1 MKNYNLFEQVVDDY
15 KNDYGN
21 FFDDIDKMINRVYE
35 DTEDIK
41 ARFNEKVSE
50 LNEFNLLRNEYET
63 CFENLSKIIQH
74 IETKTRQT
82 NVRLNLDLLKVN
94 STTIFLP
101 KNLEFL
107 GFNCRNANKSFI
119 ARSITNTFL
128 DYHLSF
134 N

>member
-21 FFDDIDKMINRVYE
+21 FSDDIDKMINRVYE

-101 KNLEFL
+101 K
-107 GFNCRNANKSFI
+107 KSRIFRI
-119 ARSITNTFL
+119 
-128 DYHLSF
+128 
-134 N
+134 